1 MSERANRDV
10 SFWFL
15 IVVSSEMLAMSQ
27 VAENSKSLRMQRE
40 LKYEAYHA
48 YPVPALV
55 TRTEIVELTSSI
67 KERGHQGPLCSVSI
81 RLL

>member
-27 VAENSKSLRMQRE
+27 VAENSKLRMQRE